1 MSKFLIW
8 VLLAIAG
15 LWMSTALAREPSAS
29 ASSAMSQSRVVM
41 YATATCG
48 YCAKARAYF
57 KERGVE
63 WEERDIDASAQ
74 ARSEWKELGG
84 FGTPLIVING
94 QRLIGFSQADLD
106 AELTKFGK

>member
-1 MSKFLIW
+1 MSKLLIW
-8 VLLAIAG
+8 VLLMFAG
-15 LWMSTALAREPSAS
+15 FWTSIGLAHQQPAS
-29 ASSAMSQSRVVM
+29 AESAAGQLRVVM

-63 WEERDIDASAQ
+63 WEERDIDTSAQ

-84 FGTPLIVING
+84 FATPLIVINK
-94 QRLIGFSQADLD
+94 QRLIGFSQVDLD
-106 AELTKFGK
+106 AELAKFGK

>member
-8 VLLAIAG
+8 VSLAIAG
-15 LWMSTALAREPSAS
+15 LWMSTGLAHEQPAS
-29 ASSAMSQSRVVM
+29 ASNATSQSRVVM

-48 YCAKARAYF
+48 YCAQARAYF
-57 KERGVE
+57 KQRGVE

-84 FGTPLIVING
+84 FATPLIVVNG
-94 QRLIGFSQADLD
+94 QRLIGFSQVDLD
-106 AELTKFGK
+106 AELAKFGK